1 MPTNSTSK
9 QRFMHQA
16 VNVALRRTVSY
27 AAMALV
33 GLSAGCAGSRRQ
45 LLAATGR
52 TITPGGSVA
61 ESDALGKKVEPL
73 DPEVQDSLAAIEDFL
88 ARTKGYQRW
97 PAPAALGTSMFTGN
111 PKFNPTASPPID
123 EGFKPAQPAPSP
135 FPIQQQLT
143 NNKLAVMQGDA
154 SPVFTVTTTP
164 RRAIPALRS
173 VAIRWSEPSIDE
185 SQQPAPSNS
194 TNVAFNAQSAKEV
207 FSLDRL
213 LGQME
218 QQATTR
224 RDFASEWQLR
234 LAQLVTDR
242 DEDAR
247 NISHHLPSQSQ
258 RILATLIETAMSIR
272 NLGRNPMLTGEEAL
286 AHATD
291 LRQLLAKQADPVVSA
306 VAFCR
311 RVGTFGVYDPMTSD
325 DFVAGHSIEAIVY
338 SEVANLSSELN
349 SEGLFETR
357 LSTRLEVLTADG
369 ESVWQHEEAEIID
382 VCRRRRTDFFVVQRV
397 TLPPTLPVGD
407 YVLKVLVADRL
418 SGRADEAAHA
428 FAISSP
434 LSVAR
439 GG

>member
-9 QRFMHQA
+9 QRFMHHVMNA
-16 VNVALRRTVSY
+16 TLRRTVSY
-27 AAMALV
+27 AAIALV

-45 LLAATGR
+45 LPAATGW
-52 TITPGGSVA
+52 TTTPGGSIA
-61 ESDALGKKVEPL
+61 ESNAFGKKVEPL

-88 ARTKGYQRW
+88 ARTKGYERW
-97 PAPAALGTSMFTGN
+97 PAPAALGTSMFTNN
-111 PKFNPTASPPID
+111 PKFNPTASLPID
-123 EGFKPAQPAPSP
+123 RGFKPAQSAPSP
-135 FPIQQQLT
+135 FPIQQQPT
-143 NNKLAVMQGDA
+143 SNKFGVVQGDA
-154 SPVFTVTTTP
+154 SPTFAATTT
-164 RRAIPALRS
+164 RQRAIPALQS
-173 VAIRWSEPSIDE
+173 VAIRWSESSIDE
-185 SQQPAPSNS
+185 SQKPAPSNS
-194 TNVAFNAQSAKEV
+194 TNVAFNAQPAKEM

-213 LGQME
+213 LSQME

-224 RDFASEWQLR
+224 QDFASEWQLR
-234 LAQLVTDR
+234 LAQLVTDH
-242 DEDAR
+242 DEEAR
-247 NISHHLPSQSQ
+247 KVSHHLPGQSQ

-286 AHATD
+286 NHATN
-291 LRQLLAKQADPVVSA
+291 LRQLLAERADPVVSA
-306 VAFCR
+306 VALCR

-325 DFVAGHSIEAIVY
+325 DFVAGQSIEAIVY

-369 ESVWQHEEAEIID
+369 RSVWQHEEAEIID

-407 YVLKVLVADRL
+407 YVLKVLVADRI
-418 SGRADEAAHA
+418 SGRADEASHA